1 MKLSDVIR
9 GMDGTLLSDGEF
21 RSIAFATEETQS
33 GFLTFLEK
41 EKFLSA
47 LRNPGISCVLIKPEL
62 ADRVP
67 PHIHGVFVCDAP
79 KAALFTIHNALSK
92 DEAYVGPSFPTRIGK
107 NCNISPLAVIPER
120 NVIIGDEVTIE
131 PFVVLKGRVTI
142 KDHTVI
148 HSGAMIGCKGFSF
161 SADKRGEHQSVIDT
175 AQIVIEERV
184 ELFEQVAITTG
195 IFPWEKTIIGKN
207 TKVDTQSFIAH
218 GTHIGQNSLIVA
230 GARCCGNCQIGHDV
244 WIGAGAIISNRIRIG
259 DHARVSLGSVVTK
272 DVSIGQTVTGNFAID
287 HARFMQNLKA
297 SVASQT
303 DGNDRPIK
311 KDSTEENRNGV

>member
-21 RSIAFATEETQS
+21 RSIAFATEEMQS

-131 PFVVLKGRVTI
+131 PFVVLKGR
-142 KDHTVI
+142 
-148 HSGAMIGCKGFSF
+148 FWR
-161 SADKRGEHQSVIDT
+161 SA
-175 AQIVIEERV
+175 AAC
-184 ELFEQVAITTG
+184 L
-195 IFPWEKTIIGKN
+195 
-207 TKVDTQSFIAH
+207 
-218 GTHIGQNSLIVA
+218 
-230 GARCCGNCQIGHDV
+230 ARH
-244 WIGAGAIISNRIRIG
+244 
-259 DHARVSLGSVVTK
+259 
-272 DVSIGQTVTGNFAID
+272 
-287 HARFMQNLKA
+287 
-297 SVASQT
+297 
-303 DGNDRPIK
+303 
-311 KDSTEENRNGV
+311 

>member
-1 MKLSDVIR
+1 MKLSSVSAYL
-9 GMDGTLLSDGEF
+9 DGSLLREGDF
-21 RSIAFATEETQS
+21 YKLAFATEQEQT
-33 GFLTFLEK
+33 GFLTFLER
-41 EKFLSA
+41 EKFLPA
-47 LRNPGISCVLIKPEL
+47 LCENTGVSCVLCTPEL
-62 ADRVP
+62 ADQIPERL
-67 PHIHGVFVCDAP
+67 GVFVCSQP

-107 NCNISPLAVIPER
+107 NCNISPLSVIPER
-120 NVIIGDEVTIE
+120 NVIIGNDVTIE
-131 PFVVLKGRVTI
+131 PFVVIKGRVTI

-148 HSGAMIGCKGFSF
+148 HSGATIGCKGFSF

-303 DGNDRPIK
+303 DGNDRPVK
-311 KDSTEENRNGV
+311 KDSTEE